1 MTEAT
6 RRWRVGGAGDSDVN
20 GDGDEMLGRRAGD
33 DKEMLVQR
41 RPRNRA
47 TLRVATSRVT
57 SATNQLRESGEAL
70 PASRVVDS

>member
-20 GDGDEMLGRRAGD
+20 GDGDEMLGQRAGD
-33 DKEMLVQR
+33 DKDAGAAAASQLG
-41 RPRNRA
+41 NA
-47 TLRVATSRVT
+47 ASRDFA
-57 SATNQLRESGEAL
+57 SQLRESGETL